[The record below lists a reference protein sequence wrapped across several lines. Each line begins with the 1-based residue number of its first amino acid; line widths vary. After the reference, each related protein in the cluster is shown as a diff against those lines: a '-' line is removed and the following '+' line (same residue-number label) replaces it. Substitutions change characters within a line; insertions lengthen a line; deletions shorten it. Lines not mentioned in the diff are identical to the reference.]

1 MNSDAEAVETALK
14 AARKWAYNKKGVA
27 NNSAEIIVCEGN
39 FAGRTISIVSFSS
52 EPQYRAGFGPRT
64 PGFVTV
70 PFGDA
75 AALER
80 AINTNTAAFLFE
92 PIQGEGAIRFP
103 PQGYLRAIREI
114 CTRHN
119 ALLLADEIQTGL
131 GRTGDFLACNHENVM
146 HDGLTLGKVLG
157 GGLLPVSAFL
167 ARDDV
172 MDVFSPG
179 DHGSTFGGNP
189 LACAVASEALDVL
202 QDENLLERARLRGA
216 QCREGL
222 IAIRGGMIRQ
232 VRGRGLM
239 LGVEL
244 DCDAAGGRMWAE
256 RLLTAGILTKET
268 HGNVLR
274 LAPPLVV
281 SEAVVDQAL
290 QAIRA
295 VLGSR
300 LGSKSRLP
308 DVSPDCEAAAVPT
321 GPVTQ

>member
-1 MNSDAEAVETALK
+1 
-14 AARKWAYNKKGVA
+14 
-27 NNSAEIIVCEGN
+27 
-39 FAGRTISIVSFSS
+39 
-52 EPQYRAGFGPRT
+52 
-64 PGFVTV
+64 V

-80 AINTNTAAFLFE
+80 AINSNTAAFLFE
-92 PIQGEGAIRFP
+92 PIQGEGGIRVP

-119 ALLLADEIQTGL
+119 VLLLADEIQTGL
-131 GRTGDFLACNHENVM
+131 GRTGDFLARNHENVM
-146 HDGLTLGKVLG
+146 PDGLTLGKALG

-216 QCREGL
+216 QFREGL
-222 IAIRGGMIRQ
+222 MAIRGGMIRE

-281 SEAVVDQAL
+281 SEAEIDQAL

-300 LGSKSRLP
+300 LGSNSLLP
-308 DVSPDCEAAAVPT
+308 DVSSDYEAAAVPA